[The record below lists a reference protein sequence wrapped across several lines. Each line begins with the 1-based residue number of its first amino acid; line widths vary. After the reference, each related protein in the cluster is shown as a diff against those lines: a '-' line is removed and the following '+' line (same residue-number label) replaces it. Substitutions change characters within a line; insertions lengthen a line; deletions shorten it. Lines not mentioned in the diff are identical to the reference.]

1 MIFLMDSSGSVG
13 GRNFRRMK
21 NFIRDFADRLDIGP
35 NATQVGV
42 ILFNEA
48 AWVGFHLS
56 TFSEKAPLIAG
67 INDLR
72 YDRGYTNTA
81 DALCLLLEEGF
92 SEENG
97 ARLTAADV
105 FSIAIVI
112 TDGVSNRNSSRCD
125 NATTYDAAKAV
136 HNSSHRILVFA
147 IGITDGVNEQEL
159 LAIASKEEYVTYL
172 EDFNESAFGTARD
185 EQLYDLCTKST
196 IPVETSSSLT
206 GSLEEGYLVRYELQ
220 VPPQFKLSLY
230 VCVSQ
235 GEIQLYG
242 SSVIPN
248 PNSALNDF
256 NASVNSTS
264 VNPCANVSI
273 DGSSSGSQTT
283 QRDSIFVSI
292 EGLDSTND
300 YTLVTSTSELA
311 GDNNERGSGE
321 LPDVIYPTDGGF

>member
-1 MIFLMDSSGSVG
+1 M
-13 GRNFRRMK
+13 
-21 NFIRDFADRLDIGP
+21 
-35 NATQVGV
+35 
-42 ILFNEA
+42 
-48 AWVGFHLS
+48 
-56 TFSEKAPLIAG
+56 
-67 INDLR
+67 
-72 YDRGYTNTA
+72 
-81 DALCLLLEEGF
+81 
-92 SEENG
+92 
-97 ARLTAADV
+97 
-105 FSIAIVI
+105 
-112 TDGVSNRNSSRCD
+112 
-125 NATTYDAAKAV
+125 
-136 HNSSHRILVFA
+136 
-147 IGITDGVNEQEL
+147 
-159 LAIASKEEYVTYL
+159 
-172 EDFNESAFGTARD
+172 
-185 EQLYDLCTKST
+185 
-196 IPVETSSSLT
+196 ETSGSLT

-283 QRDSIFVSI
+283 QRDSMFVSI